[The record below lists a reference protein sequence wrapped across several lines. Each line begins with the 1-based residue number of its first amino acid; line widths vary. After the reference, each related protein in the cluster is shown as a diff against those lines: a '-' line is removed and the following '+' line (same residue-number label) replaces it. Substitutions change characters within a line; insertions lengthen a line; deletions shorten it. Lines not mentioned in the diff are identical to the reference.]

1 VRRVLSFDKRIL
13 GVAKA
18 TIGKHGLPSGGEL
31 KDTQDTFFQTFA
43 WEGFKERVPKLLQ
56 RGIGKAGEFEL
67 NLGKNVGSL

>member
-1 VRRVLSFDKRIL
+1 
-13 GVAKA
+13 VAKA
-18 TIGKHGLPSGGEL
+18 TISKHGLPSTGEL

-43 WEGFKERVPKLLQ
+43 WEGFKARLPKLLQ